1 MTVLHRSNFIPEESP
16 SSYLI
21 RTSEQNGWQQL
32 GYFLS
37 SLGFSKC
44 DKGTVFSWFVDNQKW
59 NALVTSFNA
68 DHLADRGIPYHK
80 QKSYNLSPINVR
92 GHFTKLPYIRQK
104 YSALCP
110 DCVEEQGYLDYRWDL
125 KFITACPKHSR
136 LLIEQCTKCGEKIQH
151 YRGKLN
157 QCGCGHAFINNPVT
171 PVDTQET
178 EYIYTLL
185 QSGKHEHTQLIECL
199 FNALLTV
206 TGDNQSLKMQHQY
219 VADAYQLTTSGIQS
233 PAFKRLQKFVKH
245 HAELGLHPRLCLWP
259 LLTMKSSLAHDICSR
274 LLSTIQL
281 DTQAKKVATCKKQL
295 VREMRTQQAAITL
308 GCSVHIVKKLIEQG
322 LLERGE
328 SKFFVTFKPINQL
341 LWAFSQESTA
351 KNSNN
356 AFEEVGY
363 LLKHPKFKLSVSDIL
378 KAVKSQTISLKPMR
392 LDKGILSS
400 KITEPVKTTPDT
412 QGYIALLDLAEKTQI
427 PYESLRKL
435 IKLGVFNPVK
445 IKDTSNATFLL
456 PEQVERFFHSYVFS
470 TQLAKDFGLSG
481 QAVAA
486 RLRRAGVRPEG
497 KPFTER
503 GVTNLYRKSK
513 LATLNLNELMKE

>member
-1 MTVLHRSNFIPEESP
+1 MKLLHTPKFIADESP
-16 SSYLI
+16 SSILI
-21 RTSEQNGWQQL
+21 RTSEQNGWKQL

-37 SLGFSKC
+37 SIGFGKS
-44 DKGTVFSWFVDNQKW
+44 DKGAVLSWLVDNEKW
-59 NALVTSFNA
+59 NALVASFNA
-68 DHLADRGIPYHK
+68 DYLIDKGIPYHK
-80 QKSYNLSPINVR
+80 QKNYNLSPINVR
-92 GHFTKLPYIRQK
+92 GHFTRLPYIRQK
-104 YSALCP
+104 FSALCP
-110 DCVEEQGYLDYRWDL
+110 ECVDENGYLDYRWDL
-125 KFITACPKHSR
+125 RFITACPKHSR

-157 QCGCGHAFINNPVT
+157 QCGCGHAFLNNSVT
-171 PVDTQET
+171 AVDTQET
-178 EYIYTLL
+178 KHIYNLL
-185 QSGKHEHTQLIECL
+185 KAGKHEHTQLIECL

-206 TGDNQSLKMQHQY
+206 TGDNQSLEMQHQY
-219 VADAYQLTTSGIQS
+219 AIDAYQLTTSGIQS
-233 PAFKRLQKFVKH
+233 PAFKRLQKFVNH

-274 LLSTIQL
+274 LLSTIKLNYQTRAL
-281 DTQAKKVATCKKQL
+281 SSGKKQL
-295 VREMRTQQAAITL
+295 VTQMRTQQAAITL

-322 LLERGE
+322 FLKRGE

-400 KITEPVKTTPDT
+400 KITKPVKTTPDT
-412 QGYIALLDLAEKTQI
+412 KGYIALLDLAEKTQI

-435 IKLGVFNPVK
+435 IKLGVFNPIK

-470 TQLAKDFGLSG
+470 TQLAKNFGLSG

-497 KPFTER
+497 KPFTDR
-503 GVTNLYRKSK
+503 GITNLYRKSK
-513 LATLNLNELMKE
+513 LAALNLNDLMKE